1 MKKKTITDNPFGAA
15 LDLKN
20 QAVEAA
26 KFMVRHPSC
35 VLGDDVFNAIKSSVK
50 MTVSSAF
57 ADIYSKV
64 VESGSWSSLFTL
76 LDLSDVEDSVPTIF
90 TLDDISIDGKYISEN
105 MPKSYQNVWLN
116 LTPLLGRRDTHD
128 AYNSF
133 LPIKDSPRL
142 ASLISR
148 GILCMSYNDSDQWL
162 NASMGEVVLDTYSYA
177 MTSPFRMMFN
187 LDIESEKL
195 MRTIFA
201 AYMAQELSNEI
212 SEVPPLLYRCTKWLG
227 TPNDVKD
234 RFEPMAE
241 ERRKLEKTFDLK
253 ENELS
258 VDLCC
263 ALMAKFGP
271 DRMRKLTASNLVR
284 FMSRSAMDRNATIMS
299 IYYAPYFVHSL
310 LASTGSGAKNPI
322 FMNLMKF
329 SDTKRKVMKFADD
342 LVQSGIL
349 LGNIDR

>member
-15 LDLKN
+15 LDLRN
-20 QAVEAA
+20 QALDAA

-57 ADIYSKV
+57 ADIYSKA

-90 TLDDISIDGKYISEN
+90 TLDDITIDGKFISEN
-105 MPKSYQNVWLN
+105 IPDTRQNAWLN

-133 LPIKDSPRL
+133 LPIKDAPRF
-142 ASLISR
+142 ASQIAR

-162 NASMGEVVLDTYSYA
+162 NASMSEVVLDTYSYI
-177 MTSPFRMMFN
+177 MTAPFRMMFN

-201 AYMAQELSNEI
+201 AYMAQELSGTIE
-212 SEVPPLLYRCTKWLG
+212 EVPSLLFRCTKWLG
-227 TPNDVKD
+227 TPNDIST
-234 RFEPMAE
+234 RFEPMGE
-241 ERRKLEKTFDLK
+241 ERQKLEKEFGLK
-253 ENELS
+253 QNEFS

-271 DRMRKLTASNLVR
+271 ERMKKLSASNLVR
-284 FMSRSAMDRNATIMS
+284 FMSRSSMDRNATIMS
-299 IYYAPYFVHSL
+299 IYYPPYFVHAL
-310 LASTGSGAKNPI
+310 LAATGSGAKNPT
-322 FMNLMKF
+322 FMNMMKF
-329 SDTKRKVMKFADD
+329 SDTKRKVIKFADD